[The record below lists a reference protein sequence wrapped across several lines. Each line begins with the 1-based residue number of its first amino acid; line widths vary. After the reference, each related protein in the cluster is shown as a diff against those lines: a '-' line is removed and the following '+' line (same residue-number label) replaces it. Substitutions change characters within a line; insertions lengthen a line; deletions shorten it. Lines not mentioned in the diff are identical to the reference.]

1 MTVFRSLIGFKA
13 WTFSNYIENPG
24 KKRKMNHIAKKATVT
39 AIGLLLGTYMYAM
52 VIGNAANS
60 TIVSSPD
67 YEALKVETRS
77 KKENFAE
84 NESQKEEEITT
95 LEKGLTESDS
105 LDEDE
110 LSAEEESTVEAD
122 YEEEE
127 QEEEDE
133 ETDSERIERV
143 CQKYKS
149 SLVEEPSKLSY
160 HHFHV
165 DNRNKLLYCFIP
177 KTASSLW
184 KAINAIM
191 TGKTSETNAS
201 KINNYTVHFVIKP
214 ELLPHYPAKTQE
226 TLLESYFKFTVVRHP
241 FYRLV
246 SGYRDKLNPGKDW
259 FRKTYGTKII
269 RKYRPKAT
277 VKEIRSGTPTFS
289 EFVDYLTDPKTV
301 AAPKRVDDHWTQYH
315 RLCHPCNVK
324 FNYILR
330 FESLKEDTDHL
341 LSSRNL
347 SDLVTYTF
355 IAPASNTKKVNRYIR
370 QLKIGKL
377 LQLYKVF
384 EFDFELFGYDFDIKE
399 YLT

>member
-1 MTVFRSLIGFKA
+1 
-13 WTFSNYIENPG
+13 
-24 KKRKMNHIAKKATVT
+24 MNHIAKKATVT

-177 KTASSLW
+177 KTGSSLW
-184 KAINAIM
+184 KAINAIL
-191 TGKTSETNAS
+191 TGKSNETNAS
-201 KINNYTVHFVIKP
+201 NIDSYTAHFVIRP
-214 ELLPHYPAKTQE
+214 DSLQHYRPKKRNQI
-226 TLLESYFKFTVVRHP
+226 LQSYFKFTVVRHP
-241 FYRLV
+241 FDRIV
-246 SGYRDKLNPGKDW
+246 SGYTNKFNPGQKW
-259 FRKTYGTKII
+259 FKQFYGTKII
-269 RKYRPKAT
+269 EKYRPKAT
-277 VKEIRSGTPTFS
+277 TEEIESGTPTFP
-289 EFVDYLTDPKTV
+289 EFVDYLTDPETV
-301 AAPKRVDDHWTQYH
+301 SAPKIDAHWIQYH
-315 RLCHPCNVK
+315 RLCHPCNIEQD
-324 FNYILR
+324 YILR
-330 FESLKEDTDHL
+330 FESLKEDTDYL

-347 SDLVTYTF
+347 TKFVTYDYNP
-355 IAPASNTKKVNRYIR
+355 PATNSDKVKKFMQELRIE
-370 QLKIGKL
+370 KI
-377 LQLYKVF
+377 LQLYEVF
-384 EFDFELFGYDFDIKE
+384 KFDYAP
-399 YLT
+399 